1 MRRHQEPSRRR
12 VCLTRR
18 LAAATGVLAAGLLAL
33 NRSGTFD
40 IAAQRADAALSWT
53 TWGGDSTFTRY
64 SPLDR
69 IDQRNVKDLRVLWR
83 WQTADRELQ
92 ASNPR
97 WRTGRNEETPLFVDG
112 TLYTVT
118 GLGLIAALDPATGRT
133 KWLYDPESYK
143 IGGSGSVYFVQRGLA
158 YWTDGR
164 SERLLVGTN
173 DAYLISIDAKTGKP
187 DPQFG
192 TGGKVDLLLLLPLGD
207 RAARQIAARRP
218 LVAGNII
225 LAGSSINDGAAN
237 KEMPPG
243 WVQAYDVRTGRRLWT
258 FHTIPRAGEFGFETW
273 EGNSAEYSGNTN
285 VWAGMAYD
293 PELDY
298 VYLPTSTPTN
308 DYYGGHRLG
317 NNLFAESI
325 ICVEAKTGRRVWH
338 FQAVHHGL
346 WDYDFPATPVLGDLT
361 VAGRSIKAV
370 MVPSKQGFLY
380 VFDRKTGEPVWP
392 IDERPVPASTV
403 PGERTSPTQPFPT
416 KPPAF
421 SPQGATEENLVDFT
435 PALRDRA
442 RKQLANFE
450 HGPLFTPP
458 SLKGTLILPGI
469 VGGANWPGG
478 AFDPET
484 QTFYVASRMN
494 PSLLRVM
501 PADPKSNFRFVGT
514 GGGPGQGQVGDWTVD
529 QLTGQMTL
537 DGLPLFKPP
546 YFKLTAIDMKRGE
559 TLWTSPLGNGP
570 RRHPLLQGLDLPPLG
585 GDYQRG
591 SVLVTK
597 ALVFVAMSAVHSR
610 GVPERAPWAEWRDPA
625 DDRNLFY
632 VFDKWTGSLIR
643 TVELD
648 GMSAA
653 APMTYL
659 HGGRQYIV
667 VATGGG
673 PSSEVVALGIGPATS
688 TATTTSLPRVTRQTT
703 RSVWEGVYTD
713 DQASRGRT
721 VYDRAC
727 ASCHLENLQG
737 GGLAPGLVADAFT
750 YRWQDGPLA
759 DLFTVTKDT
768 MPAGRP
774 ASLRDDEY
782 ADIVA
787 YLLKRNNYPSG
798 TRELRAFATELQ
810 EIGFSKPAGR

>member
-1 MRRHQEPSRRR
+1 MAESPVRHDKRRTS
-12 VCLTRR
+12 VRR
-18 LAAATGVLAAGLLAL
+18 LMGGCVLLVGALVAVGTGL
-33 NRSGTFD
+33 R
-40 IAAQRADAALSWT
+40 AQRAATSPSWL
-53 TWGGDSTFTRY
+53 TWGGDSAFTRY
-64 SPLDR
+64 SPLDQ
-69 IDQRNVKDLRVLWR
+69 ITKDNVGDLRVAWQ
-83 WQTADRELQ
+83 WQTVDRDIQ

-97 WRTGRNEETPLFVDG
+97 WRSGRNEETPLVVNG
-112 TLYTVT
+112 MLYTVT
-118 GLGLIAALDPATGRT
+118 GLGLIAALDPATGQT
-133 KWLYDPESYK
+133 KWVHDPEAYK
-143 IGGSGSVYFVQRGLA
+143 GGGSGSVSFVQRGLA
-158 YWTDGR
+158 YWTDGKE
-164 SERLLVGTN
+164 ERVLVGTN
-173 DAYLISIDAKTGKP
+173 DAYLVSIDAKTGKP
-187 DPQFG
+187 DPKFG
-192 TGGKVDLLLLLPLGD
+192 TGGKVDLLLLLPFGD
-207 RAARQIAARRP
+207 RAARQVAARRP
-218 LVAGNII
+218 LVAGDVV

-243 WVQAYDVRTGRRLWT
+243 WVQAYDVRTGKRLWT
-258 FHTIPRAGEFGFETW
+258 FHTVPRAGEYGIETW
-273 EGNSAEYSGNTN
+273 EGNSAEYSGNAN

-293 PELDY
+293 RELDY
-298 VYLPTSTPTN
+298 VYLPSSTPTN

-317 NNLFAESI
+317 NNLFAESL

-346 WDYDFPATPVLGDLT
+346 WDYDFPATPVLGDIT
-361 VAGRSIKAV
+361 VGARTVKAV
-370 MVPSKQGFLY
+370 MQPSKQGFLY

-392 IDERPVPASTV
+392 IEERPVPQSNV

-416 KPPAF
+416 KPPPF
-421 SPQGATEENLVDFT
+421 SLQGTMEDNLIDFT

-442 RKQLANFE
+442 RRQLANFE

-458 SLKGTLILPGI
+458 SLKGTLMLPGV

-484 QTFYVASRMN
+484 QVFYVASRMN

-501 PADPKSNFRFVGT
+501 PANPKSNFRFVGA
-514 GGGPGQGQVGDWTVD
+514 GGGPGQHAVGDWTIE
-529 QLTGQMTL
+529 QLSAQMTL

-546 YFKLTAIDMKRGE
+546 YFKVTAIDMKKGE

-597 ALVFVAMSAVHSR
+597 TLLIVAMSAVHSR

-625 DDRNLFY
+625 DERNLIY
-632 VFDKWTGSLIR
+632 VFDKLTGSLIR

-653 APMTYL
+653 APMTYV
-659 HGGRQYIV
+659 HAGRQYIV

-673 PSSEVVALGIGPATS
+673 PNSAIVALVIGPGPAGTS
-688 TATTTSLPRVTRQTT
+688 TGVTTPTRPTGPLT
-703 RSVWEGVYTD
+703 ARSVWEGVYTD
-713 DQASRGRT
+713 AQAERGRS
-721 VYDRAC
+721 VYDKEC
-727 ASCHLENLQG
+727 ASCHLESLQG

-750 YRWQDGPLA
+750 YRWQDGPVG
-759 DLFTVTKDT
+759 DLFTVVKAT
-768 MPAGRP
+768 MPSGRP
-774 ASLRDDEY
+774 ASLSDAEY

-787 YLLKRNNYPSG
+787 YMLKRNSYPSG
-798 TRELRAFATELQ
+798 SRELGTSMADLGD
-810 EIGFSKPAGR
+810 IGFSKSGAGR